1 MPRPD
6 VNFVTF
12 TIDGREVSAPENA
25 MLVDAAKYGDVEIPV
40 FCYEPKLGQP
50 VGACR
55 MCLVEIEGIPKLQ
68 TGCSTPVK
76 DGMVVHTQ
84 TARVHD
90 AQRAVVEFLLIN
102 HPLDCPVCD
111 KGGECP
117 LQDITYGWG
126 PGTSRFIEP
135 KRHFRKPLELSP
147 LIAIDRERCILCYRC
162 VRFSQEVSE
171 DYQLVLSERGAH
183 SYVGTFD
190 GHPYVAPFSGNI
202 IELCPVGALTS
213 TAYRFRA
220 RPWDIEGA
228 GTICTYCPSQCNVEL
243 TVRDDR
249 VMRVLARDHEEVD
262 DGWLCDKGRFAYQ
275 STHVD
280 ERITQPLVREGDVL
294 MPSTWEKALGAA
306 AAALKKAGPTAAALA
321 GGDTTNE
328 EAFLLQ
334 RLFREGLG
342 SGRLAG
348 SPARALAPELSR
360 ALADPALQA
369 TVPDLEFAHAV
380 LVLDCDPVDDA
391 PILDLRIRKGVR
403 RNGVRLAVASAR
415 PGALDP
421 NAETVLRYAPG
432 AGEALLVGLDA
443 AFGRDEGNLG
453 GAATAAGSNAATV
466 RDLATWLS
474 GAGEHVV
481 ILYGE
486 RLLSGPRGSEAAQAL
501 LNLAARLGLAAH
513 EGAGLLEIPS
523 ATNGRG
529 IREAGF
535 AATHGPGYAGVEGSP
550 GEGDASVLYLLH
562 ADPVRTE
569 PDRAAWEGA
578 LAKATSVIAHASTLS
593 DSLREHADVVFPAE
607 AYAEKEG
614 TLVHPD
620 GRVQRLRPAI
630 GRPGSLGAG
639 VRPGWQVIADVAE
652 RAGTDLGVLAGPMA
666 SAQLF
671 DAVPFYAG
679 LTLDAIGG
687 RGVRWPASGAAGA
700 LGATP
705 WELTTLSVPPLT
717 GAAQDGALRLGTWR
731 SLWAGPEV
739 DLSPALQFI
748 RPRQVVELSPVDA
761 DKLGVRDG
769 DEVEVGSNG
778 TRVRGAARLRAA
790 MPGGSVFLV
799 EGTQDEPANLLTE
812 PLVAVR
818 RVGDDAER
826 APAEP
831 AIVTPAGEGYAEA
844 PPSAP
849 LDIPPTDPHGGAA

>member
-6 VNFVTF
+6 VPFITF

-84 TARVHD
+84 TERVHE

-171 DYQLVLSERGAH
+171 DYQLILSERGAH

-220 RPWDIEGA
+220 RPWDIEGS

-249 VMRVLARDHEEVD
+249 VMRVLARDHDEVD

-280 ERITQPLVREGDVL
+280 ERITEPLVREGDRL
-294 MPSTWEKALGAA
+294 APASWEKALGAA
-306 AAALKKAGPTAAALA
+306 ASALQKAGPKAAALA

-348 SPARALAPELSR
+348 SPARALSPELSR
-360 ALADPALQA
+360 ALADPTLQA

-403 RNGVRLAVASAR
+403 RNGVRLAVATAR

-432 AGEALLVGLDA
+432 TGEALLVGLDA
-443 AFGRDEGNLG
+443 ALGGDEGTLG
-453 GAATAAGSNAATV
+453 GAATAAGSNAQSV
-466 RDLATWLS
+466 RDLSQWLS
-474 GAGEHVV
+474 DAGDDVV
-481 ILYGE
+481 IVYGE
-486 RLLSGPRGSEAAQAL
+486 RLLTGPRGADAAQAL
-501 LNLAARLGLAAH
+501 LNVATRLGLAGHA
-513 EGAGLLEIPS
+513 GAGLLELPA

-535 AATHGPGYAGVEGSP
+535 AAAHGPGYAEIDAAP
-550 GEGDASVLYLLH
+550 AEGDASVLYLLH

-569 PDRAAWEGA
+569 ADRAGWEAA
-578 LAKATSVIAHASTLS
+578 LAKATSVIAHASTLG

-630 GRPGSLGAG
+630 GRPGSLDAG
-639 VRPGWQVIADVAE
+639 VRPAWQVIAEIA
-652 RAGTDLGVLAGPMA
+652 RRTGTDLGVLAGPMA

-687 RGVRWPASGAAGA
+687 RGIRWPGAEAASA

-705 WELTTLSVPPLT
+705 WEPAELSVPPLT
-717 GAAQDGALRLGTWR
+717 GAAQDGTLRLGTWR
-731 SLWAGPEV
+731 SLWAAPEV
-739 DLSPALQFI
+739 ELSPALQFM
-748 RPRQVVELSPVDA
+748 RPHQVVELSPFDA
-761 DKLGVRDG
+761 DRLGVRDG
-769 DEVEVGSNG
+769 DQVEVGTPVPAGEAGWGNG

-790 MPGGSVFLV
+790 VPGGSVFLV
-799 EGTQDEPANLLTE
+799 EGTHEQPANVLTD

-818 RVGDDAER
+818 RVGGGDA
-826 APAEP
+826 
-831 AIVTPAGEGYAEA
+831 
-844 PPSAP
+844 
-849 LDIPPTDPHGGAA
+849 

>member
-1 MPRPD
+1 MPRPAT
-6 VNFVTF
+6 NFITF

-84 TARVHD
+84 TERVHE

-117 LQDITYGWG
+117 LQDITFGWG
-126 PGTSRFIEP
+126 AGTSRFIEP

-162 VRFSQEVSE
+162 VRFSQEISE
-171 DYQLVLSERGAH
+171 DYQLILSERGAH

-202 IELCPVGALTS
+202 VELCPVGALTS

-249 VMRVLARDHEEVD
+249 VMRVLARDHDEVD

-280 ERITQPLVREGDVL
+280 ERITQPLVREGDQL
-294 MPSTWEKALGAA
+294 MPASWEKALGAA
-306 AAALKKAGPTAAALA
+306 ASALKRAGPKAAALA

-334 RLFREGLG
+334 RLFRAGLG
-342 SGRLAG
+342 SGRLSG
-348 SPARALAPELSR
+348 SPARALSPELSR

-369 TVPDLEFAHAV
+369 SVPDLEFAHAV

-391 PILDLRIRKGVR
+391 PILDLRVRKGVR
-403 RNGVRLAVASAR
+403 RHGVKLAVASAR

-421 NAETVLRYAPG
+421 NAETVVRYAPG

-443 AFGRDEGNLG
+443 ALGGDEGNLG
-453 GAATAAGSNAATV
+453 GAATAAGSDASTV
-466 RDLATWLS
+466 RDLAKWLS
-474 GAGEHVV
+474 AAGDDIV

-486 RLLSGPRGSEAAQAL
+486 RLLSGPRGAAAAQAL
-501 LNLAARLGLAAH
+501 LNLAARLGLRAH
-513 EGAGLLEIPS
+513 AGAGLLEIPS

-535 AATHGPGYAGVEGSP
+535 ATAHGPGYTPAP
-550 GEGDASVLYLLH
+550 AADTDGDPSVLYLLH
-562 ADPVRTE
+562 ADPAQLE
-569 PDRAAWEGA
+569 HDRAAWEA
-578 LAKATSVIAHASTLS
+578 RLASATTVIVHASTLS
-593 DSLREHADVVFPAE
+593 GPLAEHADVVFPAE

-614 TLVHPD
+614 TIVHPD
-620 GRVQRLRPAI
+620 GRVQRLRVAI
-630 GRPGSLGAG
+630 GRPGGSRGTG
-639 VRPGWQVIADVAE
+639 VRPGWQVIDAIAE
-652 RAGTDLGVLAGPMA
+652 LVGHDFAVHAGPMA
-666 SAQLF
+666 SQLLF
-671 DAVPFYAG
+671 DSVPFYTG

-687 RGVRWPASGAAGA
+687 RGVRWPVTAAATA
-700 LGATP
+700 LETRP
-705 WELTTLSVPPLT
+705 WELAPLTVPPLT
-717 GAAQDGALRLGTWR
+717 GAAENGTLRLGTWR
-731 SLWAGPEV
+731 PLWAAPEV
-739 DLSPALQFI
+739 DLSPALHFM

-761 DKLGVRDG
+761 GRIGVRDG
-769 DEVEVGSNG
+769 DQVEVGGNG

-790 MPGGSVFLV
+790 VPGGSVFLV
-799 EGTQDEPANLLTE
+799 EGTHEQPANVLTE

-818 RVGDDAER
+818 RVGAE
-826 APAEP
+826 
-831 AIVTPAGEGYAEA
+831 
-844 PPSAP
+844 
-849 LDIPPTDPHGGAA
+849 DGGA